1 MWLLLKV
8 WKRNK
13 DFLKDTIVYQKR
25 NNAQKQQLKSFIESK
40 YRKSIQIMQIE
51 GDASREYWLV
61 DEKVN
66 VSEQVRFVIGIFKSN
81 FVKRTP

>member
-1 MWLLLKV
+1 
-8 WKRNK
+8 
-13 DFLKDTIVYQKR
+13 
-25 NNAQKQQLKSFIESK
+25 
-40 YRKSIQIMQIE
+40 MQIE